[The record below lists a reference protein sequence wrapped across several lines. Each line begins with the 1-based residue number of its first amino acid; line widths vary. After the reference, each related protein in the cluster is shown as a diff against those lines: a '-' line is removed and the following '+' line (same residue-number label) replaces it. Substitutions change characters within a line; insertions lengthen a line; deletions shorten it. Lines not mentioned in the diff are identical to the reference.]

1 MGTSSESRTLTDL
14 NIATADFM
22 EAVVSQINYDNVI
35 SSRLL
40 KKSEGVKG
48 GERIKVPLE
57 YGEEE
62 VYTMGKYDQYNLQPK
77 ELLDA
82 AFYEWIHI
90 HGDMIIPEDELD
102 VKNVGKEQQIGLAK
116 TKSKNIS
123 RTMKKKFSQLLF
135 TSVAGLGSNDPDSMV
150 KIVATQD
157 NTVGALDASAIT
169 AFSWNPV
176 QMDLTAQSLTRENL
190 LDISHTYCIDKIL
203 RKIVGQ
209 CTYDGND
216 GPTAILFT
224 QGMFDIYEEFLIA
237 QKRYDGK
244 AMTADG
250 GFNYLEFRGI
260 PIFVD
265 NNVPGGKLNDVTAGT
280 AMAFVLNE
288 NYLGYRHSSH
298 INFKLVPWKHK
309 EDQPIYFSMLDW
321 YGSFVCS
328 RRDRQGAVL
337 GLPTDATLNA

>member
-1 MGTSSESRTLTDL
+1 MGTSSETRTLTDL

-22 EAVVSQINYDNVI
+22 EGVVSEIKYDNVI

-40 KKSEGVKG
+40 SKSEGISG

-62 VYTMGKYDQYNLQPK
+62 VYTMGKYSPYNLQPK
-77 ELLDA
+77 EILDA
-82 AFYEWIHI
+82 AFFEWIHI

-123 RTMKKKFSQLLF
+123 RTMKKKFSTLLF
-135 TSVAGLGSNDPDSMV
+135 TAVADLGDNDPDSLV
-150 KIVATQD
+150 KTVATRD
-157 NTVGALDASAIT
+157 NTVGGLDASAIT

-176 QMDLTAQSLTRENL
+176 QLDLTAQSLTRENL
-190 LDISHTYCIDKIL
+190 LDTSHTYCIDKIL

-216 GPTAILFT
+216 GPTAILVT
-224 QGMFDIYEEFLIA
+224 QGIFDIYEEYLMQ

-250 GFNYLEFRGI
+250 GFNALLFRNI
-260 PIFVD
+260 PLFVD

-280 AMAFVLNE
+280 GMMMILNE
-288 NYLGYRHSSH
+288 KYLGYRHSTH
-298 INFKLVPWKHK
+298 INFKFVPWKHK

-321 YGSFVCS
+321 YGSFICS
-328 RRDRQGAVL
+328 RRDRQGSVL